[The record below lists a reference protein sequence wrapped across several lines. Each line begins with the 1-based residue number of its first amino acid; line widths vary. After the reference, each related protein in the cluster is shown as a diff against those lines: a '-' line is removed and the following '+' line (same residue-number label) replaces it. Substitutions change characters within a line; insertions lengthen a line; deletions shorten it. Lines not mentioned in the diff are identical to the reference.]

1 METLDHL
8 FANNRRWAEE
18 IKAEDPQFFE
28 KLSAQQHPEYL
39 WIGCS
44 DSRVPSNQIIGLM
57 PGEVFVHRNV
67 ANIVIHTDLNC
78 QSVLQF
84 AVDVVKVKHI
94 MVVGHYGCGGVRASL
109 EDTEH
114 GLIDNWLRALKDLY
128 WAEQARFEGLTD
140 EEERVN
146 LLCELNVRAQVANV
160 CHTSIVQNAWAR
172 GQSLQVHGWIY
183 SVADGLLRD
192 LGATIRGPEQIPPS
206 YRICYTLP
214 NGLPGHHAHEHD
226 DNCGH

>member
-1 METLDHL
+1 MDNLDHL
-8 FANNRRWAEE
+8 FSNNQRWAEE

-28 KLSAQQHPEYL
+28 KLSSQQQPEYL

-84 AVDVVKVKHI
+84 AVDVLKVKHV
-94 MVVGHYGCGGVRASL
+94 MVVGHYGCGGVRAAL

-114 GLIDNWLRALKDLY
+114 GLIDNWLRGLKDLY
-128 WAEQARFEGLTD
+128 WAEKVRFEGLQD
-140 EEERVN
+140 KEARVD

-160 CHTSIVQNAWAR
+160 CHTSIVQHAWAR

-192 LGATIRGPEQIPPS
+192 LGATISGPDQIPSS
-206 YRICYTLP
+206 YRICCILPRSSHIHSDQCGTLP
-214 NGLPGHHAHEHD
+214 ATE
-226 DNCGH
+226 